1 MIVTVRKAT
10 SSIPFKPN
18 YHLSSIIYQL
28 SCSNSHLSFR
38 NMARNVTYSVSPRI
52 NPRDRETEPKYYGHV
67 QANGDIN
74 LREMSER
81 IQQTCTVHKSD
92 VFAVLVALED
102 VITDA
107 LKNGEIV
114 RLGDL
119 GTLQIGISS
128 KGALKEEDWE
138 ESLIKKARINFRP
151 GTVLSN
157 ILGNLTFTKVKPR
170 SSKADKEASVDGDGD
185 A

>member
-1 MIVTVRKAT
+1 MGHF
-10 SSIPFKPN
+10 SSCFPPPFADSK
-18 YHLSSIIYQL
+18 LAFAL
-28 SCSNSHLSFR
+28 TDKE
-38 NMARNVTYSVSPRI
+38 AA
-52 NPRDRETEPKYYGHV
+52 PKYYGHV
-67 QANGDIN
+67 QASGDID

-107 LKNGEIV
+107 LRGGEIV

-128 KGALKEEDWE
+128 KGAVTEKDYSD
-138 ESLIKKARINFRP
+138 SLITKTRINFRP
-151 GTVLSN
+151 GSALVGVLS
-157 ILGNLTFTKVKPR
+157 GLTFAKVKPR
-170 SSKADKEASVDGDGD
+170 YTKDEESATEEGGEDLTD
-185 A
+185 